1 MEREEKHRAFGSE
14 ALGILLGRWRD
25 GTFSE
30 VLDDWKWITGY
41 TRRYRWNV
49 LAYIL
54 LGVAGASLSLV
65 SAVATKY
72 TIDIITGYQTSRLW
86 LVLALMV
93 ASALSSLLLR
103 SLTSR
108 ISTRVSLQMNNAMQA
123 EVFDRVLAADWQEVN
138 RFASGDLLNRLSSDA
153 VTVAGNAISWLP
165 DLVIAGYTFAA
176 TFLVILYYDW
186 IMALLALASAPFL
199 LLTSRRLLRQ
209 MRDYNR
215 EARKASSDVLAYE
228 AEAFQHLDSI
238 KGFGVTER
246 YSGGLREKQERYR
259 KISLDYNLFSI
270 RTQAA
275 LSLLGSLTQLIA
287 FLYCLYLLWSGKIL
301 YGTMTLFLSQGA
313 KLSTSFNALVKTV
326 PNFLS
331 ASVSAHRIRELI
343 GMAQEPALPGG
354 PELAAREAEGVTV
367 CMEGVRAG
375 YTPQK
380 PVLTEV
386 EFCAAPGE
394 MVALIG
400 PSGGGKT
407 TMIRLLLGLLRPEQG
422 KAFLRM
428 QDGGEME
435 MNAALREC
443 FSYVPQGN
451 TLISGTVA
459 DNLRMVRPD
468 ATDSQLEQALRG
480 ACAWEFVCGMS
491 GGLYAAVGEKG
502 HGLSEG
508 QAQRIAIARA
518 LLRDAPV
525 LLLDE
530 ATSALDVGTERR
542 VLRSL
547 AGHSPHKT
555 CIVTTHRPSVIGL
568 CRRIYRVADGRVC
581 QISTEEAEQMAM
593 DF

>member
-343 GMAQEPALPGG
+343 GMAQEPPG
-354 PELAAREAEGVTV
+354 R
-367 CMEGVRAG
+367 R
-375 YTPQK
+375 
-380 PVLTEV
+380 
-386 EFCAAPGE
+386 
-394 MVALIG
+394 
-400 PSGGGKT
+400 
-407 TMIRLLLGLLRPEQG
+407 QG
-422 KAFLRM
+422 
-428 QDGGEME
+428 
-435 MNAALREC
+435 
-443 FSYVPQGN
+443 
-451 TLISGTVA
+451 
-459 DNLRMVRPD
+459 
-468 ATDSQLEQALRG
+468 
-480 ACAWEFVCGMS
+480 
-491 GGLYAAVGEKG
+491 
-502 HGLSEG
+502 
-508 QAQRIAIARA
+508 
-518 LLRDAPV
+518 
-525 LLLDE
+525 
-530 ATSALDVGTERR
+530 
-542 VLRSL
+542 LRS
-547 AGHSPHKT
+547 AWKACGRD
-555 CIVTTHRPSVIGL
+555 I
-568 CRRIYRVADGRVC
+568 RRRSRC
-581 QISTEEAEQMAM
+581 
-593 DF
+593 